1 MDYETELLVYKGVE
15 KMLKEKG
22 VIVIAHRYSTIKNA
36 DKIIYM
42 ESGKVLEVGNHDEL
56 ISKKGN
62 YFKQFTS
69 GGLTI

>member
-1 MDYETELLVYKGVE
+1 
-15 KMLKEKG
+15 MLKEKG

-42 ESGKVLEVGNHDEL
+42 ESGKVLDVGNHDEL